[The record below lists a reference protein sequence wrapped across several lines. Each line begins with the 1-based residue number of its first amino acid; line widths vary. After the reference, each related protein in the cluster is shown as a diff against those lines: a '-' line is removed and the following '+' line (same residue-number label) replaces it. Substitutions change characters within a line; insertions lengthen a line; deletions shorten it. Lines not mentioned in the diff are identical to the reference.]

1 MTFLSEKKIG
11 GFIAVLL
18 GILSL
23 YEASLLYPY
32 SRQLLTGDHTLPG
45 LIGILLVL
53 FGISMFVEKQKP
65 NRVEFPTG
73 KVLYTL
79 VATIIILFLYCFL
92 LTVIGYAIST
102 FAVSFLLF
110 KLIGKKRWI
119 VSLIIGGVLTATFYY
134 LFIVLLKT
142 PFPSGILFY

>member
-65 NRVEFPTG
+65 NKVEFPTG

-102 FAVSFLLF
+102 FAVSVLLF
-110 KLIGKKRWI
+110 KLIGKKHWF